1 MRAAQRCQRRNAFL
15 SRPSSPKETHTQAQ
29 RWHSSCADSQET
41 AGPHARPVSPPRPFG
56 ARLGVTHKKNVLSR
70 CGSGTAKSWLV
81 VLLRLRPRGQL
92 KGYVRMV
99 ALHLLRLL
107 SCPHPLQLRLVHSAR
122 RPRPPAVGRTRT
134 MQRRTPHP
142 PQHRAERRH
151 RTQDVHFLW
160 QLVRG
165 IPPRVPPPRALLHA
179 PAPDRPPRGA
189 PNPLFSPPA
198 RSAAPRVPLGARG
211 APVRAPPP
219 RSSHS
224 CKSQR
229 SPAARLPAA
238 RGGTRRGGR
247 EPPRWPPVTLC
258 ARARATRR
266 AEATKFCAPGHPT
279 RRGRGAGG
287 RRRRPRGKRGG
298 REESAKQSRA
308 EQSRA
313 EQSRAEQSTVA
324 RPRRSAARRG
334 VTRAGSSGDRGG
346 KRGGREESAKH
357 STAQHRGAAWRGVIR
372 DEARRGRRRRGSPL
386 TALCRWLR
394 PLLRNLHRV
403 TTPATLHVLLA
414 HLDDCHLV
422 GVLPQ
427 RLAVRCRVRRRA
439 VLVGG
444 VRGHARL
451 SVSLQHRVHGHGDS

>member
-298 REESAKQSRA
+298 REESAK
-308 EQSRA
+308 
-313 EQSRAEQSTVA
+313 
-324 RPRRSAARRG
+324 
-334 VTRAGSSGDRGG
+334 
-346 KRGGREESAKH
+346 H